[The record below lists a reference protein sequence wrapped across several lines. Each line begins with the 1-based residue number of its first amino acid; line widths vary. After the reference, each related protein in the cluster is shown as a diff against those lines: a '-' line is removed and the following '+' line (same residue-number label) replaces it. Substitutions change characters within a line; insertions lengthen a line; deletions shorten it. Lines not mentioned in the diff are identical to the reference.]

1 MSKLKVEN
9 SKKCLSILRQFIEET
24 PSLGKN
30 KDMAILAINQLQK
43 ITAGTD
49 IVLTGTD
56 FTCTGRPRAQAA
68 TSYD

>member
-9 SKKCLSILRQFIEET
+9 SKKCLSILRQFIERTTLSGE
-24 PSLGKN
+24 N
-30 KDMAILAINQLQK
+30 KEMAVLALAQLQK

-49 IVLTGTD
+49 IVLTGID

-68 TSYD
+68 AFNN

>member
-1 MSKLKVEN
+1 MSKLKVED

-24 PSLGKN
+24 TSPGKS
-30 KDMAILAINQLQK
+30 KKMAVLALAQLQK

-49 IVLTGTD
+49 IVLKGTD

-68 TSYD
+68 TSND